1 MQENIGKTV
10 IKLERNGT
18 SMNSKPIV
26 AIMYD
31 FDKTLSPKDMQEYG
45 FISGLGMSSEEF
57 WEKSRLNMVRH
68 NMDQILAYMLTIL
81 QEADGKMPLSR
92 NVFNE
97 LGRDV
102 KLFSGLDTWFDRINE
117 YGTKLGVEIE
127 HYIISS
133 GLKEIIEGTSIAN
146 EFKQI
151 YAAEYCYNDDSIPIW
166 PAMAV
171 NYTSKTQ
178 FLFRINKGVLD
189 VTEHKGLNEST
200 PENKKRVPFT
210 NMIYIGDG
218 LTDVPCMKLVKNN
231 GGHSI
236 AVYHEDRSVACDL
249 MVQGR
254 VDFAV
259 KADYTHNS
267 SMENTVYAILDKIKA
282 INVINQVHLEHKN
295 LAESVLLEEQKKLW
309 FKESKMI

>member
-1 MQENIGKTV
+1 MSQ
-10 IKLERNGT
+10 
-18 SMNSKPIV
+18 KPIV

-45 FISGLGMSSEEF
+45 FISELGMESEEF
-57 WEKSRLNMVRH
+57 WEKSKLNMLRH

-81 QEADGKMPLSR
+81 QEAQGRMPLTR

-102 KLFSGLDTWFDRINE
+102 KLFKGLDTWFERINE
-117 YGTKLGVEIE
+117 YGEKLGVVVE

-133 GLKEIIEGTSIAN
+133 GLKEIIEGTSIAH
-146 EFKQI
+146 EFKEI
-151 YAAEYCYNDDSIPIW
+151 YAAEYCYNDDDIPIW

-200 PENKKRVPFT
+200 PEDKKRVPFI

-218 LTDVPCMKLVKNN
+218 LTDVPCMKLVKSN

-236 AVYHEDRSVACDL
+236 AVYHEEKNVAYDL
-249 MVQGR
+249 IAQGR

-259 KADYTHNS
+259 KAEYNKGTN
-267 SMENTVYAILDKIKA
+267 MEKTVFAILDKIKTV
-282 INVINQVHLEHKN
+282 NVINELHLEHKN
-295 LAESVLLEEQKKLW
+295 MAENNMQKI
-309 FKESKMI
+309 ENNSI

>member
-1 MQENIGKTV
+1 MIQ
-10 IKLERNGT
+10 
-18 SMNSKPIV
+18 KPIV

-45 FISGLGMSSEEF
+45 FISGLGMNSEEF
-57 WEKSRLNMVRH
+57 WEKSRLNMVNH

-81 QEADGKMPLSR
+81 QEAEGRMLLTRS
-92 NVFNE
+92 VFNE
-97 LGRDV
+97 MGRDV
-102 KLFSGLDTWFDRINE
+102 KLFDGLETWFERIHL
-117 YGTKLGVEIE
+117 YGEKLGLEIE

-133 GLKEIIEGTSIAN
+133 GLKEIIEGTEIAHK
-146 EFKQI
+146 FKEI
-151 YAAEYCYNDDSIPIW
+151 YAAEYCYNEKSIPIW

-200 PENKKRVPFT
+200 PDNKKRVPFR

-218 LTDVPCMKLVKNN
+218 LTDVPCMKLVKGN

-236 AVYHEDRSVACDL
+236 AVYSEDKSIADSL
-249 MVQGR
+249 ILQDR
-254 VDFAV
+254 VDFVV
-259 KADYTHNS
+259 KADYRENS
-267 SMENTVYAILDKIKA
+267 DMEKTVHTILNQIDSTNKVYELHAKHKKI
-282 INVINQVHLEHKN
+282 
-295 LAESVLLEEQKKLW
+295 
-309 FKESKMI
+309 

>member
-1 MQENIGKTV
+1 
-10 IKLERNGT
+10 
-18 SMNSKPIV
+18 MNKKPIV

-45 FISGLGMSSEEF
+45 FISELGMKSEDF
-57 WEKSRLNMVRH
+57 WEKSRVNMVNH

-81 QEADGKMPLSR
+81 QEAEGRMLLTR

-97 LGRDV
+97 MGRHV
-102 KLFSGLDTWFDRINE
+102 KLFDGLDTWFDRINS
-117 YGTKLGVEIE
+117 YGDKLGLKIE

-133 GLKEIIEGTSIAN
+133 GLKEIIEGNEIAHN
-146 EFKQI
+146 FKEI
-151 YAAEYCYNDDSIPIW
+151 YAAEYCYNEKNVPIW

-200 PENKKRVPFT
+200 PDDKKRIPFS

-218 LTDVPCMKLVKNN
+218 MTDVPCMKLVKIN

-236 AVYHEDRSVACDL
+236 AVYHDDRCIADSL
-249 MVQGR
+249 ISQGR
-254 VDFAV
+254 VDFVVNA
-259 KADYTHNS
+259 AYSENS
-267 SMENTVYAILDKIKA
+267 EKEKTVYTIL
-282 INVINQVHLEHKN
+282 NQIAALNKVLELHAKHMKDN
-295 LAESVLLEEQKKLW
+295 KRL
-309 FKESKMI
+309 I

>member
-1 MQENIGKTV
+1 
-10 IKLERNGT
+10 
-18 SMNSKPIV
+18 MNQKPIV

-45 FISGLGMSSEEF
+45 FISELGMESEEF
-57 WEKSRLNMVRH
+57 WEKSKMNMLNH

-81 QEADGKMPLSR
+81 QEAEGRIPLTKT
-92 NVFNE
+92 VFNE

-102 KLFSGLDTWFDRINE
+102 KLFSGLDTWFDRINH
-117 YGTKLGVEIE
+117 YGDELGVVVE

-133 GLKEIIEGTSIAN
+133 GLKEIIEGTSIAH
-146 EFKQI
+146 EFKEI
-151 YAAEYCYNDDSIPIW
+151 YAAEYCYNDKNIPIW

-200 PENKKRVPFT
+200 PEDKKRVPFI

-236 AVYHEDRSVACDL
+236 AVYHEESNVAYDL
-249 MVQGR
+249 IAQGR

-259 KADYTHNS
+259 EADYSANKG
-267 SMENTVYAILDKIKA
+267 MEKTVLAILNQIKA
-282 INVINQVHLEHKN
+282 VNIINELHREHINM
-295 LAESVLLEEQKKLW
+295 AENDALS
-309 FKESKMI
+309 

>member
-1 MQENIGKTV
+1 MSQ
-10 IKLERNGT
+10 
-18 SMNSKPIV
+18 KPIV

-45 FISGLGMSSEEF
+45 FISGLGMNSEEF
-57 WEKSRLNMVRH
+57 WEKSRLNMVSH

-81 QEADGKMPLSR
+81 QEAEGRMPLSR
-92 NVFNE
+92 SVFNE

-102 KLFSGLDTWFDRINE
+102 KLFGGLDTWFKRINQ
-117 YGTKLGVEIE
+117 YGEKLGVEVE

-133 GLKEIIEGTSIAN
+133 GLKEIIEGTSIAH
-146 EFKQI
+146 EFKEI
-151 YAAEYCYNDDSIPIW
+151 YAAEYCYNDENIPIW

-200 PENKKRVPFT
+200 PENKKRVPFI

-236 AVYHEDRSVACDL
+236 AVYHEERNVAYDL
-249 MVQGR
+249 IAQGR

-259 KADYTHNS
+259 KADYNENDD
-267 SMENTVYAILDKIKA
+267 MEKTVFAILDEIKA
-282 INVINQVHLEHKN
+282 VNIINKLHLEHKSM
-295 LAESVLLEEQKKLW
+295 AENDLLEEQKKIWVEENNKNML
-309 FKESKMI
+309 

>member
-1 MQENIGKTV
+1 
-10 IKLERNGT
+10 
-18 SMNSKPIV
+18 MNQKPIV

-45 FISGLGMSSEEF
+45 FISGLGMDSDEF
-57 WEKSRLNMVRH
+57 WEKSRINMVTH

-81 QEADGKMPLSR
+81 QEAKDKMLLTR
-92 NVFNE
+92 DVFNE
-97 LGRDV
+97 LGKDV
-102 KLFSGLDTWFDRINE
+102 KLFNGLKTWFKRVNE
-117 YGTKLGVEIE
+117 YGEKLGVEVE

-133 GLKEIIEGTSIAN
+133 GLKEIIEGTEIAR
-146 EFKQI
+146 EFKEI
-151 YAAEYCYNDDSIPIW
+151 YAAGYCYNDKNIPIW

-200 PENKKRVPFT
+200 PEDKKRVPFR

-218 LTDVPCMKLVKNN
+218 LTDVPCMKLVKGN
-231 GGHSI
+231 GGNSI
-236 AVYHEDRSVACDL
+236 AVYYVEKETADSLIA
-249 MVQGR
+249 QGR

-259 KADYTHNS
+259 KADYSENS
-267 SMENTVYAILDKIKA
+267 EMEEIIFAILDQIRAVNIIIEKQNEQMKKIEV
-282 INVINQVHLEHKN
+282 N
-295 LAESVLLEEQKKLW
+295 
-309 FKESKMI
+309 

>member
-1 MQENIGKTV
+1 
-10 IKLERNGT
+10 
-18 SMNSKPIV
+18 MNQKPIV

-45 FISGLGMSSEEF
+45 FISELGMNSDEF
-57 WEKSRLNMVRH
+57 WEKSRLNMVNH

-81 QEADGKMPLSR
+81 QEAEGRMMLTRD
-92 NVFNE
+92 VFNE
-97 LGRDV
+97 MGRDV
-102 KLFSGLDTWFDRINE
+102 KLFDGLETWFERINL
-117 YGTKLGVEIE
+117 YGENLGVEVE

-133 GLKEIIEGTSIAN
+133 GLKEIIEGTDIAHK
-146 EFKQI
+146 FKEI
-151 YAAEYCYNDDSIPIW
+151 YAAEYCYNEKNIPIW

-200 PENKKRVPFT
+200 PDNKKRIPFR

-218 LTDVPCMKLVKNN
+218 LTDVPCMKLVKIN

-236 AVYHEDRSVACDL
+236 AVYSEDRSIADSL
-249 MVQGR
+249 IEQDR
-254 VDFAV
+254 VDFVV
-259 KADYTHNS
+259 KADYRENS
-267 SMENTVYAILDKIKA
+267 DMEKTVHTILNQIDS
-282 INVINQVHLEHKN
+282 INKVYELHAKHKN
-295 LAESVLLEEQKKLW
+295 MEV
-309 FKESKMI
+309 